1 MTKEDKQLAWK
12 MAFALPS
19 SHKKAAP
26 IGKDYPSNH
35 AARYTLAMS
44 ANSFPFAV
52 RVIGFK
58 PQEIE
63 IFDASFAVGH
73 GKGSGYFRLEED
85 NLQDPDLYIVDAED
99 LRALVEL
106 SDLRPSDVR
115 PVLLVGEPVIP
126 LPYARVERP
135 IRWQRL
141 FEALDELIEKRAD
154 TLARLEASDIVSV
167 PERRR
172 RGRVDIDLSDPAEY
186 QRLRTDL
193 PPGGAVLVVDR
204 TAAFRDH
211 VAELLVRQQIEVLWA
226 RGEVEAEGACARQR
240 VAVALINTSMDEVDA
255 YRLCRSIKTARP
267 HERTAVI
274 LLVNRGGYDME
285 RARAAGADGYLT
297 KPVGGHHLVSA
308 LKKFIRLPR

>member
-1 MTKEDKQLAWK
+1 
-12 MAFALPS
+12 
-19 SHKKAAP
+19 
-26 IGKDYPSNH
+26 
-35 AARYTLAMS
+35 MS

-63 IFDASFAVGH
+63 IFDASFALGH

-85 NLQDPDLYIVDAED
+85 NLQDPDLYIADAED
-99 LRALVEL
+99 LRALVTL

-115 PVLLVGEPVIP
+115 PVLLVGAPVIP

-154 TLARLEASDIVSV
+154 TLARLEASDVVSV

-172 RGRVDIDLSDPAEY
+172 RGRVDIDLSDPTDY
-186 QRLRTDL
+186 QRMRTEL
-193 PPGGAVLVVDR
+193 PQGGAVLVVDR

-211 VAELLVRQQIEVLWA
+211 VADLLARHQVEVLWA
-226 RGEVEAEGACARQR
+226 RGEVARQR
-240 VAVALINTSMDEVDA
+240 VAVALINTSLEEVDP
-255 YRLCRSIKTARP
+255 YRLCQAIKTARP
-267 HERTAVI
+267 QDRTAVV
-274 LLVNRGGYDME
+274 LLVNRGSYEVE
-285 RARAAGADGYLT
+285 RARQAGADGFLT
-297 KPVGGHHLVSA
+297 KPVAGHHLVSA
-308 LKKFIRLPR
+308 LKKFMRMPR